1 VPERRDPR
9 RGTPGSGPDPRRPTA
24 PRARGHARAARRRVA
39 DADLARGPGNL
50 TRAFGIDGAH
60 DGIPLDRPPLWIAA
74 VGLRPAAAEV
84 VVGPRIG
91 LGAKNPARDWPL
103 RYALV
108 GEAAVSGRRRP

>member
-1 VPERRDPR
+1 MRAR
-9 RGTPGSGPDPRRPTA
+9 RG
-24 PRARGHARAARRRVA
+24 AAVG
-39 DADLARGPGNL
+39 DAELARGPGNL

-60 DGIPLDRPPLWIAA
+60 DGIPLDRPPMWIAA
-74 VGLRPAAAEV
+74 AGVRPAAAEV